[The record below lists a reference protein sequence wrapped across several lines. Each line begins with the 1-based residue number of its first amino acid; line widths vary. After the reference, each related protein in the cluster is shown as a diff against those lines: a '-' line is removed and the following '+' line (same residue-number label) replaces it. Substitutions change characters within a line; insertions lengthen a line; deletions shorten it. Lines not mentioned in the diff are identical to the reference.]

1 MTIRKPLQAAVG
13 ATAAAL
19 LGAAAMP
26 ALAAD
31 AGSTAGPPD
40 PYATTFAQLD
50 ANRDGRLS
58 FSECFGNPV
67 LSNNFNLIDS
77 NADGFL
83 SLAEIRAAIGGSVF
97 GG

>member
-1 MTIRKPLQAAVG
+1 MTTHRVLQAAV

-19 LGAAAMP
+19 LSAAAVP
-26 ALAAD
+26 ALAGEA
-31 AGSTAGPPD
+31 ATTAGPPS
-40 PYATTFAQLD
+40 PYAVTFEQLD
-50 ANRDGRLS
+50 SNRDGKLS
-58 FSECFGNPV
+58 FSEAFANPT

>member
-1 MTIRKPLQAAVG
+1 MTITHAMQAAVG

-19 LGAAAMP
+19 IGAAAFP
-26 ALAAD
+26 ALAGEA
-31 AGSTAGPPD
+31 ATTAGAPG
-40 PYATTFAQLD
+40 PYALTFAQLD
-50 ANRDGRLS
+50 TNRDGKLS
-58 FSECFGNPV
+58 FSEAFANPM

-83 SLAEIRAAIGGSVF
+83 SLAEIRAAVGGSVF

>member
-1 MTIRKPLQAAVG
+1 MTVNPALQAAVG

-19 LGAAAMP
+19 IGAAAFP
-26 ALAAD
+26 ALAGEA
-31 AGSTAGPPD
+31 ATTAGPHGPD
-40 PYATTFAQLD
+40 ALTFEQLD
-50 ANRDGRLS
+50 TNRDGKLS
-58 FSECFGNPV
+58 FSEAFANPI